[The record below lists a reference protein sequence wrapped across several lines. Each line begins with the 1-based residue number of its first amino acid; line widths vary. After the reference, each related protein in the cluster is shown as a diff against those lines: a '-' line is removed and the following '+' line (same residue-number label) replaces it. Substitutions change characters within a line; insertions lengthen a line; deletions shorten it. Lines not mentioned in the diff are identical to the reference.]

1 MFLWSRKIG
10 LFLCFCNIS
19 FVFFLQQMQIRN
31 HKMAG
36 SQETLEYLIKFLAY
50 FSSIK
55 FYSTQVGISIKNI
68 LNLILNSINIC
79 DFQVEKEKMGK
90 PPIHFK
96 ESQV

>member
-1 MFLWSRKIG
+1 MHTT
-10 LFLCFCNIS
+10 
-19 FVFFLQQMQIRN
+19 V
-31 HKMAG
+31 
-36 SQETLEYLIKFLAY
+36 IKFLSY

-79 DFQVEKEKMGK
+79 DFQVEKKKKMGK